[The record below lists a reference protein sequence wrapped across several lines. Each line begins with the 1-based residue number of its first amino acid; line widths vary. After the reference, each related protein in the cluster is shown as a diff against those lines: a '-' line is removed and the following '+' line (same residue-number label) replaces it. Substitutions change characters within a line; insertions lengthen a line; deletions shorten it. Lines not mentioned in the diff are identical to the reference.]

1 MPTSDLVIRPD
12 YSTGAGATSTS
23 DLAALTAT
31 EARARMAKGEMTAEA
46 YVTACLDSIKAR
58 EEEIQAWVHL
68 DVENA
73 LEQARAA
80 DKRRVSGHGLGL
92 LHGIPVGI
100 KDIINTADMPTQ
112 NGSPLFKGYQ
122 PAKDAGCISAL
133 RAAGAIV
140 IGKTVTTELANITPN
155 KTRNPHNPA
164 HTPGGSSSG
173 SAAAVG
179 AGTIPLALGTQ
190 TGGSVIRPGSFCGVH
205 ALKPTLGLISR
216 TGVTLQSHT
225 LDTVGVYGRSLADLA
240 LITDALSVHDPS
252 DSVSFAHTRP
262 DLSSMLASGMTTKP
276 LFAFVKSPA
285 WEFAEPGVKEALALI
300 VSQLAD
306 RAREIEIPTLNG
318 IIQHHANVM
327 SAENATYYGPLFAR
341 NPEGISS
348 ALAERL
354 GIGAKVL
361 ASDYVNSLNARESI
375 YAEVEK
381 ILQTHSALLTL
392 SSPGPA
398 PKGLVSTGKAIFNG
412 MWTYLGV
419 PCVSLPLMK
428 VDCMPCGVQLIGMR
442 RDEGRLL
449 AAARWFEENV
459 HAIEI

>member
-1 MPTSDLVIRPD
+1 MP
-12 YSTGAGATSTS
+12 TS

-31 EARARMAKGEMTAEA
+31 EARTRMAKGEMTAEA
-46 YVTACLDSIKAR
+46 YVTACLDGIKAR

-68 DVENA
+68 DAENA

-80 DKRRVSGHGLGL
+80 DKRRVSGQGLGL
-92 LHGIPVGI
+92 LHGLPVGI
-100 KDIINTADMPTQ
+100 KDIIDTADMPTQ
-112 NGSPLFKGYQ
+112 KGSPLFEGYQ
-122 PAKDAGCISAL
+122 PAKDAGCISVL
-133 RAAGAIV
+133 REAGAIV

-155 KTRNPHNPA
+155 KTRNPHNLA

-190 TGGSVIRPGSFCGVH
+190 TGGSIIRPGSFCGIH
-205 ALKPTLGLISR
+205 ALKPTFGLISR
-216 TGVTLQSHT
+216 TGVTMQSHT

-240 LITDALSVHDPS
+240 LIIDALSVHDRCDP
-252 DSVSFAHTRP
+252 VSYARIRP
-262 DLSSMLASGMTTKP
+262 DLSSMLAGGMKTKP
-276 LFAFVKSPA
+276 HFAFVKSPA
-285 WEFAEPGVKEALALI
+285 WEFAEPGAKEALVLI
-300 VSQLAD
+300 VSQLGD
-306 RAREIEIPTLNG
+306 QARELEIPALNG

-327 SAENATYYGPLFAR
+327 GAENATYYGPLLAR
-341 NPEGISS
+341 NPEGISPG
-348 ALAERL
+348 LAARL
-354 GIGAKVL
+354 SVGAKVL
-361 ASDYVNSLNARESI
+361 ASNYVNSLNARESI

-398 PKGLVSTGKAIFNG
+398 PRSLASTGNAVFNG

-419 PCVSLPLMK
+419 PCISLPLMQ
-428 VDCMPCGVQLIGMR
+428 VNGMPCGVQLIGMR

-449 AAARWFEENV
+449 ATARWLEENV
-459 HAIEI
+459 RIQFEL